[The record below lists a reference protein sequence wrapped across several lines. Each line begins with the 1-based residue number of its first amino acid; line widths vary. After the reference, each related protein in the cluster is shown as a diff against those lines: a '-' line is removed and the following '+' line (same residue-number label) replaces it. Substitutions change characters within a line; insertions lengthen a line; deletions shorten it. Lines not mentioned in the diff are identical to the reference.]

1 MTNRG
6 TFIKQIIGFLNQQ
19 TADITAPPQM
29 SHLVIAESNLSLFY
43 KLPHRYKGQVEQLI
57 LFESFL

>member
-19 TADITAPPQM
+19 TADITALHHI
-29 SHLVIAESNLSLFY
+29 SHLLMDDSNLSLFY
-43 KLPHRYKGQVEQLI
+43 KLPHKYKGQVEQLI